1 MQNKDVNK
9 GSKENEISK
18 KLLDAEF
25 EELFKGVDD
34 KSHNLNNEAKKQDS
48 IDEISL
54 DDTSIVHINNSEN
67 LEVKINESEVDYDL
81 EEFVNDHLI
90 RLEQKKEAKEKKYY
104 VEPVEQFKDFSEHGD
119 LADFMQAAHENE
131 YREYLKK
138 VQDMKKK
145 RVEDEKREK
154 IEEKMKRIDKANNER
169 LVKLDRKITRLNNKV
184 KKLHINGRVVDFSD
198 TNKWIKLEVP
208 RVYHKVIDHSGK
220 VIAAAEFVEISRT
233 ISSFYIYDNMSGT
246 YKLFAKFSENSN
258 DYKIIEETSTQKG
271 IWDFIK
277 KGGSSDNMGFLFRE
291 HKPY

>member
-25 EELFKGVDD
+25 EELFNVVDE
-34 KSHNLNNEAKKQDS
+34 KSHDLNVEAKKQDS
-48 IDEISL
+48 IDQISL
-54 DDTSIVHINNSEN
+54 DDTSIEHSSKGKNPEIN
-67 LEVKINESEVDYDL
+67 KNESTVDYELD
-81 EEFVNDHLI
+81 EFVADHLLY
-90 RLEQKKEAKEKKYY
+90 LEQKKEAKEKKYY
-104 VEPVEQFKDFSEHGD
+104 VEPVEQFKDFSEYGD
-119 LADFMQAAHENE
+119 LADVVQAAHENE

-145 RVEDEKREK
+145 RAEDEKREK
-154 IEEKMKRIDKANNER
+154 IEERLKRIDKANKER
-169 LVKLDRKITRLNNKV
+169 LIKLDRKITRLNNKV

-233 ISSFYIYDNMSGT
+233 ISSFYIYDNMSRT
-246 YKLFAKFSENSN
+246 YKLFANFSENSN

>member
-9 GSKENEISK
+9 GSKENELSK

-34 KSHNLNNEAKKQDS
+34 KSHNLNNEDKKQDS

-54 DDTSIVHINNSEN
+54 NDKFIEHSSKGKN
-67 LEVKINESEVDYDL
+67 LEINKNESTVDYELD
-81 EEFVNDHLI
+81 EFVADHLLY
-90 RLEQKKEAKEKKYY
+90 LEQKKEAKEKKYY

-119 LADFMQAAHENE
+119 LADIAQAAHENE

-145 RVEDEKREK
+145 RAEDEKREK
-154 IEEKMKRIDKANNER
+154 IDERIKRMDKAQQENR
-169 LVKLDRKITRLNNKV
+169 LKLDRKITRLDNKV
-184 KKLHINGRVVDFSD
+184 KKLHINGRVVGFNDA
-198 TNKWIKLEVP
+198 NKWIKLEVP

-220 VIAAAEFVEISRT
+220 VITAAEFVEISQRNPA
-233 ISSFYIYDNMSGT
+233 FYIYDNMSKT
-246 YKLFAKFSENSN
+246 YKFFASFSENSI
-258 DYKIIEETSTQKG
+258 DYKMLLETQSQKE

-277 KGGSSDNMGFLFRE
+277 KGGSIDNMGFLFRE

>member
-25 EELFKGVDD
+25 EALFKGVDV
-34 KSHNLNNEAKKQDS
+34 KSHDLNVEAKMQDS

-54 DDTSIVHINNSEN
+54 NDKSIEHSSKGKN
-67 LEVKINESEVDYDL
+67 LEINKNESTVDYELD
-81 EEFVNDHLI
+81 EFVADHLLY
-90 RLEQKKEAKEKKYY
+90 LEQKKEAKEKKYF

-119 LADFMQAAHENE
+119 LADVVQAAHENE
-131 YREYLKK
+131 YRDYLKK

-145 RVEDEKREK
+145 RAEDEKREK
-154 IEEKMKRIDKANNER
+154 IDERIKRMDKAQEENR
-169 LVKLDRKITRLNNKV
+169 LKLDRKITRLNNKV
-184 KKLHINGRVVDFSD
+184 KKLHINGRVVGFNDA
-198 TNKWIKLEVP
+198 NKWIKLEVP

-220 VIAAAEFVEISRT
+220 VIAAAEFVEISQRNPA
-233 ISSFYIYDNMSGT
+233 FYIYDNMSKT
-246 YKLFAKFSENSN
+246 YKFFASFSENSTE
-258 DYKIIEETSTQKG
+258 YKLIEETRTQKE

-277 KGGSSDNMGFLFRE
+277 KSGSSDNMGFLFRE